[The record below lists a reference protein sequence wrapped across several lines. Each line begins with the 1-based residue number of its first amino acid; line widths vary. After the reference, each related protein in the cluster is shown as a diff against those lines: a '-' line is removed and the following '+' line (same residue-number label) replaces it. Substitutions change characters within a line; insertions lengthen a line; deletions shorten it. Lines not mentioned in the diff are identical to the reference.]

1 MSNFT
6 LKRSEH
12 IDAIINNFDF
22 EKVNKVMNFL
32 NWTWFF
38 STTCPTIDELKQEA
52 KRILNEICD
61 SEDDTIAISTGG
73 FKASIY
79 DDHLE
84 LEFIVALYDSELLNN
99 GHRYEKIKKL
109 KTRSNKLTNIEK
121 SNNNEKENN

>member
-1 MSNFT
+1 MPNFT

-22 EKVNKVMNFL
+22 ERVNNVMNFL
-32 NWTWFF
+32 NWTWYFN
-38 STTCPTIDELKQEA
+38 TTCPTIDELKQEA

-61 SEDDTIAISTGG
+61 SEDDTIAIFTGG

-84 LEFIVALYDSELLNN
+84 LEFGMVILASDKIKPPALPVLYDIWSISIWK
-99 GHRYEKIKKL
+99 HPQI
-109 KTRSNKLTNIEK
+109 T
-121 SNNNEKENN
+121 